1 MSSEGILFSAS
12 RSSALQ
18 IKMCSARGSAFSVKV
33 VATHDN
39 GAANSPT
46 SPHRHLIDAAF
57 LKRLPDGR
65 SLRESMA
72 LPTSAATLTSTHT
85 LTSTQCAMD
94 SPIIGT
100 LSKPLSIAVKTV
112 PKDVMV
118 SDAERYP
125 LILQLSDVVV
135 VENLPVPM
143 HVSIH
148 ALAAA
153 NLAPRTAPPFQC
165 IWEVCESPG
174 LDGQAMEPGVLP
186 AAYQK
191 HKFWQSDDAAE
202 SSAIAAAQSAGFT
215 AAASFEGARP
225 GSVFKNGPIGLGYYL
240 DAPPTPDPSVLVE
253 VDKSA
258 DSGFLLPIA
267 LGVAAVVVA
276 VVAAVIL
283 RRV

>member
-1 MSSEGILFSAS
+1 M
-12 RSSALQ
+12 ALDGS
-18 IKMCSARGSAFSVKV
+18 IARGRISPQPPLPPSNSLFL
-33 VATHDN
+33 THTHTH
-39 GAANSPT
+39 ALTRART
-46 SPHRHLIDAAF
+46 HTHTHTHTHPHPHPRPRPLTI
-57 LKRLPDGR
+57 
-65 SLRESMA
+65 
-72 LPTSAATLTSTHT
+72 TLTSTHT